1 MRAIKKALTAVIV
14 IFAGAIA
21 VTLMASRS
29 TTAPVTAPVQKT
41 AKELHNEGV
50 QASIAACEIVT
61 RHASKLAV
69 GEITDEYELTGN
81 TKPGHYRV
89 GFNYRAQGAG
99 VLMAANCEYEDAGN
113 GKIALVRQISA
124 LK

>member
-1 MRAIKKALTAVIV
+1 MRALKLLAI
-14 IFAGAIA
+14 IFAGAIGI
-21 VTLMASRS
+21 TLIAARS
-29 TTAPVTAPVQKT
+29 TTAPAAAPVQKT
-41 AKELHNEGV
+41 AAELHNESV
-50 QASIAACEIVT
+50 QASIAGCETVT

-69 GEITDEYELTGN
+69 GEITDEYELTGK

-89 GFNYRAQGAG
+89 GFDYRAQGSG

>member
-1 MRAIKKALTAVIV
+1 MRAIKLLAI
-14 IFAGAIA
+14 IFVGAIA
-21 VTLMASRS
+21 VALMATRS
-29 TTAPVTAPVQKT
+29 GNAPATAPVQKT

-61 RHASKLAV
+61 RRASKLAV
-69 GEITDEYELTGN
+69 GEIVDEYELTGK

-89 GFNYRAQGAG
+89 GLDYRAKGTS

-113 GKIALVRQISA
+113 GKLALVSQISA